1 MNGIRLLQVP
11 VCSVDTTG
19 KTALHYLVDC
29 SDVSIADLLIDHDP
43 SILEIGDCE
52 GITAFGLAVIH
63 GNDRFVGR
71 LAERNANLS
80 CSDNEGHSIVH
91 LATGEL

>member
-1 MNGIRLLQVP
+1 MNGIRLFQVP

-43 SILEIGDCE
+43 SILQIGDCE
-52 GITAFGLAVIH
+52 GITALGLAVIH
-63 GNDRFVGR
+63 GNERLVR
-71 LAERNANLS
+71 KLAERHANLS
-80 CSDNEGHSIVH
+80 CRDNEGHSIAH